1 VGRGGRSL
9 VGGVGWLGRVR
20 LVSGCSEAPQVP
32 RRGTSRGWFAGLR
45 PEGPV
50 RGQSV
55 GGELPQVDRGGP
67 RVQRRIVFRNSA
79 VADLAEP
86 RGDPGDGP
94 FDHRPVRPV
103 GGPQRPVVSPPTAV
117 CPLKLVML
125 VHRDAAAS
133 GGRGAQIRE
142 KATGAGSP
150 ELRDPGLD
158 GETDVSSVAK
168 SAAPAAASPV
178 PGPVAFVN
186 DTAVMIPVSGSATT
200 CALKPSWRRSRVV
213 CACRVSGSTVE
224 MTRSWATCR
233 AICHHRLPGAFGS
246 SIHSTSCPAI
256 NANNANVAPL
266 QAAHP
271 QRSHPPHWTRPWC
284 PPHPTGPALRW
295 CRCWSKWPAPPTR
308 PRTRVST
315 NWRRA
320 ARSSQAM
327 SG

>member
-1 VGRGGRSL
+1 MGRGGRSL
-9 VGGVGWLGRVR
+9 VGGVGWLCRVR

-32 RRGTSRGWFAGLR
+32 RRRTSRGWFAGLR

-50 RGQSV
+50 RGQTV
-55 GGELPQVDRGGP
+55 GGELPQVDRGGSK
-67 RVQRRIVFRNSA
+67 VQRRVNFRNSA

-133 GGRGAQIRE
+133 GGRGAQIR
-142 KATGAGSP
+142 KRATGAGSP

-178 PGPVAFVN
+178 PGPVALVN

-200 CALKPSWRRSRVV
+200 CALKPSWRRSRIL
-213 CACRVSGSTVE
+213 CACRVPGSTVE
-224 MTRSWATCR
+224 MTRSR
-233 AICHHRLPGAFGS
+233 GDLPGDLPPSATGCVRIVDPFHVLPGDQRQQRQRLLRCRRR
-246 SIHSTSCPAI
+246 TR
-256 NANNANVAPL
+256 NVPTRRTGPGRGVHL
-266 QAAHP
+266 
-271 QRSHPPHWTRPWC
+271 TRPVV
-284 PPHPTGPALRW
+284 P
-295 CRCWSKWPAPPTR
+295 
-308 PRTRVST
+308 
-315 NWRRA
+315 
-320 ARSSQAM
+320 
-327 SG
+327 